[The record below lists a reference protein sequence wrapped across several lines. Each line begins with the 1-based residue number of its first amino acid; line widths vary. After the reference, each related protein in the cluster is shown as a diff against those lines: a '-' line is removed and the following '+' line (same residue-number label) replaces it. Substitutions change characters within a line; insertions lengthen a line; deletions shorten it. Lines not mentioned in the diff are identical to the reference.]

1 MGESIPAGEVVKID
15 PDGKYVLVFPMRLL
29 DEEIDRYTETLDNWW
44 SGDSASPFLLIDGGV
59 QVVRLD
65 RDGEEKIEVEGDAK
79 TKAKAKVETKGKTK
93 AKTKAKEKG

>member
-59 QVVRLD
+59 QVVRLE
-65 RDGEEKIEVEGDAK
+65 RDGEKNVGVKGEEKASAK
-79 TKAKAKVETKGKTK
+79 TKT
-93 AKTKAKEKG
+93 KEKG